1 MNKLRKR
8 ILELAYKNKLSHIG
22 SALSCVEILDEIYG
36 KRKPTDPCVLSSG
49 HAGLALYC
57 VLEKYEG
64 QNAQELIEFCGVHPK
79 RSADNGMWCS
89 TGSLGMGITI
99 AVGMALASPE
109 KTVYCVISDGEC
121 AEGSVYEALLFI
133 SRNDIPNLKVHLNYN
148 GYSALGEVRRWDF
161 DGDLWEEVKIHHSY
175 INLEGIPFLTGLD
188 AHYYTM
194 TDKDWA
200 WVNENMP

>member
-121 AEGSVYEALLFI
+121 AEGSVYEALLYI
-133 SRNDIPNLKVHLNYN
+133 SRNDIPNLKVYLNYN
-148 GYSALGEVRRWDF
+148 GYSALGIVKGLPGIVAHNADVRYFEID
-161 DGDLWEEVKIHHSY
+161 DLK
-175 INLEGIPFLTGLD
+175 IPFLTGLD

-194 TDKDWA
+194 TDNDWA

>member
-22 SALSCVEILDEIYG
+22 SALSCVGILDEIYAE
-36 KRKPTDPCVLSSG
+36 RKPNDPVVLSCG

-57 VLEKYEG
+57 VLEKYDG
-64 QNAQELIEFCGVHPK
+64 QCAQELIDFCGVHPK
-79 RSADNGMWCS
+79 RSERSGIWLS
-89 TGSLGMGITI
+89 TGSLGQGITV

-133 SRNDIPNLKVHLNYN
+133 SRNKVPNLKVYLNYN
-148 GYSALGEVRRWDF
+148 GYSALGAVRWLPDIAVDRATPYFF
-161 DGDLWEEVKIHHSY
+161 DIRDLK
-175 INLEGIPFLTGLD
+175 IPFLTGLD

-194 TDKDWA
+194 TDADWD
-200 WVNENMP
+200 WVQQNMP

>member
-22 SALSCVEILDEIYG
+22 SALSCVGILDEIYAE
-36 KRKPTDPCVLSSG
+36 RKPADPVVLSCG

-64 QNAQELIEFCGVHPK
+64 QNAQELIDFCGVHPK
-79 RSADNGMWCS
+79 RSADKGIWCS
-89 TGSLGMGITI
+89 TGSLGQGITI

-121 AEGSVYEALLFI
+121 AEGSVYESLLFVA
-133 SRNDIPNLKVHLNYN
+133 RKKIPNLKIYLNFN
-148 GYSALGEVRRWDF
+148 GYSALGEV
-161 DGDLWEEVKIHHSY
+161 LWLPGIVMNFVADHWFNID
-175 INLEGIPFLTGLD
+175 NLKIPFLTGLD

-194 TDKDWA
+194 TDKDWE
-200 WVNENMP
+200 WVKENLP

>member
-22 SALSCVEILDEIYG
+22 SALSCVGILDEIYAE
-36 KRKPTDPCVLSSG
+36 RKPTDPMVLSCG
-49 HAGLALYC
+49 HAGLGLYV

-64 QNAQELIEFCGVHPK
+64 QDAQALIESCGVHPK
-79 RSADNGMWCS
+79 RSERSGIWCS
-89 TGSLGMGITI
+89 TGSLGQGITV
-99 AVGMALASPE
+99 AVGMALASPD
-109 KTVYCVISDGEC
+109 KSVYCVISDGEC

-133 SRNDIPNLKVHLNYN
+133 LRNKVPNLKLYLNYN
-148 GYSALGEVRRWDF
+148 GYSALGEVRWLPDIAVDRANPCFF
-161 DGDLWEEVKIHHSY
+161 DISDLK
-175 INLEGIPFLTGLD
+175 IPFLTGLD

-194 TDKDWA
+194 TDNDWE

>member
-22 SALSCVEILDEIYG
+22 SALSCVGILDEIYG
-36 KRKPTDPCVLSSG
+36 KRKPTDPVVLSCG

-79 RSADNGMWCS
+79 RCADKGMWCS
-89 TGSLGMGITI
+89 TGSLGMGITV

-121 AEGSVYEALLFI
+121 AEGSVYEALLFAW
-133 SRNDIPNLKVHLNYN
+133 RYRVKNLKVYLNYN
-148 GYSALGEVRRWDF
+148 GYSALDVVYFLPQFVIDLTKVSYF
-161 DGDLWEEVKIHHSY
+161 DLRDLK
-175 INLEGIPFLTGLD
+175 IPFLTGLD

-194 TDKDWA
+194 TDNDWA

>member
-22 SALSCVEILDEIYG
+22 SALSCVGILDEIYEE
-36 KRKPTDPCVLSSG
+36 RKPTDPVVLSCG
-49 HAGLALYC
+49 HAGLGLY
-57 VLEKYEG
+57 VTLEKHEG
-64 QNAQELIEFCGVHPK
+64 QNAQELIDFCGVHPK
-79 RSADNGMWCS
+79 RSAEKGMWLS
-89 TGSLGMGITI
+89 TGSLGQGITV

-133 SRNDIPNLKVHLNYN
+133 SRHKVQNLKIYLNYN
-148 GYSALGEVRRWDF
+148 GFSALGSVHFIPGVISQRVDIRHF
-161 DGDLWEEVKIHHSY
+161 YIDLD
-175 INLEGIPFLTGLD
+175 GIPFLTGLD

-194 TDKDWA
+194 TVADWD
-200 WVNENMP
+200 WVQQNMP

>member
-22 SALSCVEILDEIYG
+22 SALSCVEILDEIYS
-36 KRKPTDPCVLSSG
+36 KRKPTDPVVLSCG

-79 RSADNGMWCS
+79 RCADKGMWCS
-89 TGSLGMGITI
+89 TGSLGMGITV

-121 AEGSVYEALLFI
+121 AEGSVYESILFVA
-133 SRNDIPNLKVHLNYN
+133 RKKIPNLKIYLNFN
-148 GYSALGEVRRWDF
+148 GYSALGEVLWLPSIVMNFVADHWFNIDF
-161 DGDLWEEVKIHHSY
+161 LH
-175 INLEGIPFLTGLD
+175 IPFLTGLD

-194 TDKDWA
+194 TDKDWE
-200 WVNENMP
+200 WVKENLP